1 MAEDVQGRFMWYD
14 LMTTDTEAAIAFFT
28 NVMGWGT
35 EPFPN
40 PEMPYTM
47 WTANGAPIG
56 GVMGLPPEAAG
67 APPHWLAYI
76 GARDVDDTVRRA
88 KDLGATVHVAPRDIP
103 DVGRFAVLA
112 DPQGAAF
119 AVYTPGSAPPA
130 EQDFG
135 VGQVSWHELLT
146 TDSDAAQRFY
156 FELFGWSITDTFDM
170 GPMGIYAMYGRNG
183 RTYGGMFNK
192 PADMPAP
199 PHWLLYVRVEDLDAT
214 IARAKKAG
222 GQLLHGP
229 EEVPGGDRIAHL
241 MDPQGGAFAL
251 HEKKKG

>member
-1 MAEDVQGRFMWYD
+1 
-14 LMTTDTEAAIAFFT
+14 
-28 NVMGWGT
+28 
-35 EPFPN
+35 
-40 PEMPYTM
+40 M
-47 WTANGAPIG
+47 WTVNGAPIG
-56 GVMGLPPEAAG
+56 GIMALPPEAAG

-76 GARDVDDTVRRA
+76 GVRDVDEAARRA
-88 KDLGATVHVAPRDIP
+88 SDLGATVHVSPQDIP

-112 DPQGAAF
+112 DPQGASF
-119 AVYTPGSAPPA
+119 AIYAPGSNPGD
-130 EQDFG
+130 EQEFQ

-170 GPMGIYAMYGRNG
+170 GPMGVYAMYGRNG
-183 RTYGGMFNK
+183 RTYGGIFNK

-199 PHWLLYVRVEDLDAT
+199 PHWLLYVRVQDLEAA
-214 IARAKKAG
+214 IERAKKAG
-222 GQLLHGP
+222 GQLLFGP

-251 HEKKKG
+251 HETKKG